1 MEFLPGVGEER
12 DRLLNSREI
21 EEPLVVVIKMLEL
34 PKIVDVLLLNADVM
48 EYRPSCWN

>member
-1 MEFLPGVGEER
+1 LEFLPGVGEER

-34 PKIVDVLLLNADVM
+34 PNMVDLLLLDADVV
-48 EYRPSCWN
+48 ECRPSCWN